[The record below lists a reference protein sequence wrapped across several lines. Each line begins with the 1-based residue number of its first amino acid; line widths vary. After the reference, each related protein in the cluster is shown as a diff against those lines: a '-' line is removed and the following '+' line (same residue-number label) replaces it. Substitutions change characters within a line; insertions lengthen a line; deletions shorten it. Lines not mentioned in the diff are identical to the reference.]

1 MARNLKADDVELR
14 VVSSVVGNRELR
26 TLQENGSLIF
36 ECCFPKMF
44 VLSLS
49 W

>member
-1 MARNLKADDVELR
+1 VARNLKADDVELR

-26 TLQENGSLIF
+26 TLQENGSLFF
-36 ECCFPKMF
+36 ECCFPNMF
-44 VLSLS
+44 VPSLS